1 VAIHGL
7 FAALLVAFPVCSR
20 GQELA
25 EILPRWFRK
34 LDLFAVDVSKDT
46 TLGRDLG
53 F

>member
-1 VAIHGL
+1 MAIHGL
-7 FAALLVAFPVCSR
+7 VAALVVAFPVCSR